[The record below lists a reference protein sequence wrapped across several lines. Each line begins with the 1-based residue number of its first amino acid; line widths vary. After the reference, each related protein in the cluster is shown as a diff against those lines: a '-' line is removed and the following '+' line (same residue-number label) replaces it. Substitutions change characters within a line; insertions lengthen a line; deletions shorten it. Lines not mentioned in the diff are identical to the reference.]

1 MNAKGYVFAVPY
13 APRTDAC
20 PMSAAD
26 LLNHLLNFVAPAFWT
41 AALLALSARLVV
53 PGPPRVAW
61 PWRLALDAGV
71 GVLVLVL
78 GLVLTGHDGAMATWI
93 ALVLAMATTEWCLR
107 RAWR

>member
-1 MNAKGYVFAVPY
+1 
-13 APRTDAC
+13 
-20 PMSAAD
+20 MSAAD

-41 AALLALSARLVV
+41 AVLLVSAARLAA
-53 PGPPRVAW
+53 PGPGRVAW

-71 GVLVLVL
+71 GVAVLVL

-93 ALVLAMATTEWCLR
+93 VLVLAMATTEWCLL

>member
-1 MNAKGYVFAVPY
+1 MNANGYAFAVPP
-13 APRTDAC
+13 APRTGAC
-20 PMSAAD
+20 PMSVAD

-93 ALVLAMATTEWCLR
+93 SLVLAMATTEWCLR